1 VEEGARGAARLL
13 GAVPVPAR
21 VTEVR
26 PGTSWTWRVG
36 PVSLVHVVRRRRTGC
51 EVAIELHAPAALE
64 AALAFTYGPVVAL
77 LVRRLARVASAGA

>member
-1 VEEGARGAARLL
+1 M
-13 GAVPVPAR
+13 PAR

-26 PGTSWTWRVG
+26 PGSSWTWRVG
-36 PVSLVHVVRRRRTGC
+36 PVSLVHVVRRRPTGC